1 MATGYKVSPFDT
13 PALQSYIVR
22 GTEVDEDGKINA
34 IGTSGTVNA
43 IHISAGAGSNYILIW
58 DGVAATDGAADIII
72 PTDNSDDL
80 TVYIDKGIVCS
91 TAIKFA
97 ASSAPQGG
105 TAASGTNPDVN
116 LFCT

>member
-22 GTEVDEDGKINA
+22 GTEVDEDGKVNA

-58 DGVAATDGAADIII
+58 DGVAATDQVADIVI

-91 TAIKFA
+91 TAITFA
-97 ASSAPQGG
+97 ASSVPQGG
-105 TAASGTNPDVN
+105 TAPSGTNPDISI
-116 LFCT
+116 FAT